1 MGRLSGTLPGTLTD
15 SRGDRRA
22 DRRDAVESVE
32 PRNAP
37 ECGSEARPPPPAR
50 TRALDHR
57 ADKRAIALWLAA
69 AFAVSPAL
77 FLILRA
83 GGTVPYHRVSLLW
96 PMLILRCAWAEGR
109 DDRGFHRSTRA
120 LLGGGAL
127 LLLGIALGAVG
138 ASVNVVFAA
147 RLGIP
152 VTLFGLALS
161 TGAPRP
167 RHALLGFWI
176 ATPPTSAYLVS
187 SPWLET
193 ALARVAVGI
202 AGLSE
207 TPILSAGTAIRVA
220 DEAVFLQPFHSGL
233 GVAWIG
239 AGLGFYVA
247 LRRGTGSQWSDLVR
261 PAIAYAATGGLAGLV
276 LHFAAL
282 LAATALLV
290 VGAPRLAQL
299 GVDSGSILLA
309 IAAGVAGGELGRGG
323 RRRAESRDRPRSR
336 SGSGRAKG

>member
-1 MGRLSGTLPGTLTD
+1 MSPPRTEEGDVRDDGTAERIVARYATRLPQRSA
-15 SRGDRRA
+15 R
-22 DRRDAVESVE
+22 
-32 PRNAP
+32 
-37 ECGSEARPPPPAR
+37 GSEARPPPPAR

-69 AFAVSPAL
+69 AFALSPAV
-77 FLILRA
+77 FFILRA
-83 GGTVPYHRVSLLW
+83 GGTVPYHEASWLW
-96 PMLILRCAWAEGR
+96 PLLILRCAWAEGR
-109 DDRGFHRSTRA
+109 DDRGFAGSTRA

-127 LLLGIALGAVG
+127 LLLGIALGAIG
-138 ASVNVVFAA
+138 TSANVVFAA

-167 RHALLGFWI
+167 RHALLGLWM
-176 ATPPTSAYLVS
+176 ASLPTSFYLLS

-202 AGLSE
+202 VGASGA
-207 TPILSAGTAIRVA
+207 PILSAGTAIRVG

-239 AGLGFYVA
+239 AGLGLYVA
-247 LRRGTGSQWSDLVR
+247 LRRGSGSQWRDLAR
-261 PAIAYAATGGLAGLV
+261 PAIAYAVMGGLAGLI

-282 LAATALLV
+282 LAAAALLV
-290 VGAPRLAQL
+290 GGAPRLAQL
-299 GVDSGSILLA
+299 GVDSGSILIA
-309 IAAGVAGGELGRGG
+309 IAAGVVVGELGPDRRGRTEPG
-323 RRRAESRDRPRSR
+323 DRSFSRP
-336 SGSGRAKG
+336 GSGGARA